1 MNEIVAP
8 SISFNPKFNPFDDTG
23 KGKSGSGTGSSG
35 ENPSIRNPMNSNW
48 ETLYEISEKAEVSQL
63 DLHNEEST
71 NTKVSSEKQI
81 FQLHNCLIISQ
92 IKSGFIVVEQQ
103 SAHER
108 VLYERFIQQL
118 DNHKGASQQSLFPQT
133 VTLNAA
139 DFELIQDLLPQ
150 IEILGFQVRP
160 FGRTSLVIEGI
171 PADIGPGLS
180 ETQVIEQLLET
191 YKNYQSVD
199 RLSKRESLAR
209 SLARN
214 AAIKSGTSLSKEAM
228 GDLIDQLFAC
238 ESPNVSLSGK
248 PIIITFTLKELLEK
262 FGKLN

>member
-1 MNEIVAP
+1 
-8 SISFNPKFNPFDDTG
+8 
-23 KGKSGSGTGSSG
+23 
-35 ENPSIRNPMNSNW
+35 NPMNHNW
-48 ETLYEISEKAEVSQL
+48 ETLYEITEKAEVSQL
-63 DLHNEEST
+63 HLHNDEDVKT
-71 NTKVSSEKQI
+71 TFSSEKQI

-92 IKSGFIVVEQQ
+92 IKSGFIVIEQQ

-133 VTLNAA
+133 VTLSQS
-139 DFELIQDLLPQ
+139 DFELIQDLLPH
-150 IEILGFQVRP
+150 IEGLGFQIRP
-160 FGRTSLVIEGI
+160 FGKTTYVVEGV

-180 ETQVIEQLLET
+180 ETQVLEQLLET

-214 AAIKSGTSLSKEAM
+214 AAIKSGTLLSKEAM
-228 GDLIDQLFAC
+228 
-238 ESPNVSLSGK
+238 V
-248 PIIITFTLKELLEK
+248 
-262 FGKLN
+262 